1 MAEKE
6 LIQIINKQIA
16 TDFVENISIQELQ
29 QKLIVFINELI
40 QTDFQKLVA
49 ILYKID
55 VDEPKLK
62 SILRENS
69 GKDAADI
76 IAVLIIEREMQK
88 IQTRKQ
94 FGSKNN
100 QKAR

>member
-16 TDFVENISIQELQ
+16 TDFVENISMQELQ

-40 QTDFQKLVA
+40 QTDFKKLVA

-55 VDEPKLK
+55 VDEHKLR

-94 FGSKNN
+94 FGTK
-100 QKAR
+100 K